1 MLFER
6 EYKMINLKE
15 ELPLRKLIQ
24 RLIEEDEQYSS
35 EEDPRAILSRGYM
48 STSYRKRPHSDS
60 SDSSE

>member
-1 MLFER
+1 
-6 EYKMINLKE
+6 MINLKE